1 MVHITLTFKTFSP
14 MTLRI
19 NALIFIMV
27 IGTQL
32 LVGCKSKPTPPV
44 ATKVPHELVMHGDTR
59 IDPYYWMNQRDSDEV
74 IQYLSQENAYTDAVM
89 KGTENLQESLFQ
101 EIKGRIKEQ
110 DESVPYFENGY
121 YYYTRYDEGKEYPI
135 YCRKKESQDAPE
147 EIMLDVNEMA
157 EGYAYYS
164 VVGVNVSPN
173 NNIVAFGVDTVSRR
187 QYTIYFKNL
196 ETGELL
202 NSKIP
207 NTTGGIAWAN
217 DNTTV
222 FYTIIDEALRPHQ
235 IFRHSL
241 SDEGSENDALV
252 YEENDETFRAFVY
265 KSKSKEYIM
274 FGSGSTLSTEFS
286 YLSAN
291 NPLGKPQVIQP
302 REKGLEYS
310 VTHYGNKFY
319 IITNLDAKN
328 FRLMETPVTRTEKRY
343 WKEVIPHRE
352 DVLLSGIEVFKDFLV
367 IDERKDGLKQ
377 LRIIDQQTHKEHYL
391 NFGEE
396 VYSAWISI
404 NPEYDTPLLRY
415 AYTSMTTPFS
425 TYDYNMATGE
435 KILLKQTEVLGDF
448 SPDNYETKRHWVEA
462 RDGKKI
468 PISVVYRKGIQQ
480 DGQNPALIY
489 GYGSYGASMDPYFSS
504 ARLSLL
510 DRGFVYVIAH
520 IRGGEELGRE
530 WYEDGKLLNKM
541 NTFTDFIDCSQFLVD
556 SKYTSPDKLFAMGGS
571 AGGLLMGAVANMR
584 PDLYKGII
592 AQVPFVDVVTTM
604 LDTSIP
610 LTTGEYDEWGNPNDE
625 EYYHYM
631 KSYSPY
637 DQVTAQHYPNMLVT
651 TGYHDSQVQYFEPAK
666 WVAKLRDT
674 KTDDNILLFKID
686 MDAGHGGASGRF
698 KSLRDVAFEYAF
710 MLHLLGIN
718 S

>member
-1 MVHITLTFKTFSP
+1 MISKVNTLILTV
-14 MTLRI
+14 M
-19 NALIFIMV
+19 

-32 LVGCKSKPTPPV
+32 LVGCKSQPTPPV
-44 ATKVPHELVMHGDTR
+44 ATKVPHELVMHNDTR
-59 IDPYYWMNQRDSDEV
+59 IDPYYWMNQRDSEEV
-74 IQYLSQENAYTDAVM
+74 IEYLNQENAYTEAVM
-89 KGTENLQESLFQ
+89 KSTEKLQEALFQ

-121 YYYTRYDEGKEYPI
+121 YYYSRYDEGKEYPI

-147 EIMLDVNEMA
+147 EIMLDVNQMA

-173 NNIVAFGVDTVSRR
+173 NKIVAFGVDTVSRR
-187 QYTIYFKNL
+187 QYTIYFKDL

-217 DNTTV
+217 DNNNV

-235 IFRHSL
+235 IYRHSV

-291 NPLGKPQVIQP
+291 NPLGKPKVIQP

-328 FRLMETPVTRTEKRY
+328 FRLMETPVTRTEKKN
-343 WKEVIPHRE
+343 WKEVIPHRT
-352 DVLLSGIEVFKDFLV
+352 DVLLSGIEVFKNFLV

-377 LRIIDQQTHKEHYL
+377 LRIIDQQTRKEHYL

-435 KILLKQTEVLGDF
+435 KILLKQTEVVGDF
-448 SPDNYETKRHWVEA
+448 SPENYETKRHWVEA

-468 PISVVYRKGIQQ
+468 PISVVYRKGVQQ

-520 IRGGEELGRE
+520 IRGGEELGRD
-530 WYEDGKLLNKM
+530 WYEDGKLLKKM
-541 NTFTDFIDCSQFLVD
+541 NTFTDFIDCSQYLVD
-556 SKYTSPDKLFAMGGS
+556 SKYTNPDKLFAMGGS
-571 AGGLLMGAVANMR
+571 AGGLLMGAVANLR
-584 PDLYKGII
+584 PDLYKGMI

-637 DQVTAQHYPNMLVT
+637 DQVTAQDYPNMLVT

-674 KTDDNILLFKID
+674 KTDDNILLFKTD

-710 MLHLLGIN
+710 MLYLLGIN

>member
-1 MVHITLTFKTFSP
+1 MISKVNTLSLTV
-14 MTLRI
+14 M
-19 NALIFIMV
+19 

-32 LVGCKSKPTPPV
+32 LVGCKSQPTPPV
-44 ATKVPHELVMHGDTR
+44 ATKVPHELVMHNDTR
-59 IDPYYWMNQRDSDEV
+59 IDPYYWMNQRDSEEV
-74 IQYLSQENAYTDAVM
+74 IEYLNQENAYTEAVM
-89 KGTENLQESLFQ
+89 KGTEKLQEALFQ

-121 YYYTRYDEGKEYPI
+121 YYYSRYDEGKEYPI

-147 EIMLDVNEMA
+147 EIMLDVNQMA

-187 QYTIYFKNL
+187 QYTIYFKDL

-217 DNTTV
+217 DNNNV

-235 IFRHSL
+235 IYRHSV

-291 NPLGKPQVIQP
+291 NPLGKPKVIQP

-310 VTHYGNKFY
+310 VTHFGNKFY

-328 FRLMETPVTRTEKRY
+328 FRLMETPVTRTEKKN
-343 WKEVIPHRE
+343 WKEVIPHRT
-352 DVLLSGIEVFKDFLV
+352 DVLLSGIEVFKNFLV

-377 LRIIDQQTHKEHYL
+377 LRIIDQQTRKEHYL

-435 KILLKQTEVLGDF
+435 KILLKQTEVVGDF
-448 SPDNYETKRHWVEA
+448 SPENYETKRHWVEA

-468 PISVVYRKGIQQ
+468 PISVVYRKGVQQ

-530 WYEDGKLLNKM
+530 WYEDGKLLRKM

-556 SKYTSPDKLFAMGGS
+556 SKYTNLDKLFAMGGS
-571 AGGLLMGAVANMR
+571 AGGLLMGAVANLR
-584 PDLYKGII
+584 PDLYKGMI

-625 EYYHYM
+625 EYYLYM

-637 DQVTAQHYPNMLVT
+637 DQVTAQDYPNMLVT

-674 KTDDNILLFKID
+674 KTDDNILLFKTD

-710 MLHLLGIN
+710 MLYLLGIN

>member
-1 MVHITLTFKTFSP
+1 

>member
-1 MVHITLTFKTFSP
+1 

-19 NALIFIMV
+19 NALIFMIV

-74 IQYLSQENAYTDAVM
+74 IQYLNQENAYTDAVM

-121 YYYTRYDEGKEYPI
+121 FYYTRFDEGKEYPI

-187 QYTIYFKNL
+187 QYTIYFKSL

-217 DNTTV
+217 DNSTV

-235 IFRHSL
+235 IFRHSVN
-241 SDEGSENDALV
+241 DEGSENDALV

-291 NPLGKPQVIQP
+291 NPLGKPKVIQP

-377 LRIIDQQTHKEHYL
+377 LRIINQQTQKEHYL

-625 EYYHYM
+625 EYYYYM

>member
-1 MVHITLTFKTFSP
+1 MISKVNTLILTV
-14 MTLRI
+14 M
-19 NALIFIMV
+19 

-32 LVGCKSKPTPPV
+32 LVGCKSQPTPPV
-44 ATKVPHELVMHGDTR
+44 ATKVPHELVMHNDTR
-59 IDPYYWMNQRDSDEV
+59 IDPYYWMNQRDSEEV
-74 IQYLSQENAYTDAVM
+74 IEYLNQENAYTEAVM
-89 KGTENLQESLFQ
+89 KSTEKLQEALFQ

-121 YYYTRYDEGKEYPI
+121 YYYSRYDEGKEYPI

-147 EIMLDVNEMA
+147 EVMLDLNQMA

-173 NNIVAFGVDTVSRR
+173 NKIVAFGVDTVSRR

-235 IFRHSL
+235 IYRHSV

-291 NPLGKPQVIQP
+291 NPLGKPKVIQP

-319 IITNLDAKN
+319 VITNLDAKN
-328 FRLMETPVTRTEKRY
+328 FRLMETPVTRTEKKN
-343 WKEVIPHRE
+343 WKEVIPHRT
-352 DVLLSGIEVFKDFLV
+352 DVLLSGIEVFKNFLV

-377 LRIIDQQTHKEHYL
+377 LRIIDQQTRKEHYL

-435 KILLKQTEVLGDF
+435 KILLKQTEVVGDF
-448 SPDNYETKRHWVEA
+448 SPENYETKRHWVEA

-468 PISVVYRKGIQQ
+468 PISVVYRKGVQQ

-530 WYEDGKLLNKM
+530 WYEDGKLLRKM

-556 SKYTSPDKLFAMGGS
+556 SKYTNPDKLFAMGGS
-571 AGGLLMGAVANMR
+571 AGGLLMGAVANLR
-584 PDLYKGII
+584 PDLYKGMI

-637 DQVTAQHYPNMLVT
+637 DQVTAQDYPNMLVT

-674 KTDDNILLFKID
+674 KTDDNILLFKTD

-698 KSLRDVAFEYAF
+698 KSLRDVALEYAF
-710 MLHLLGIN
+710 MLYLLGIN

>member
-1 MVHITLTFKTFSP
+1 

-19 NALIFIMV
+19 NALIFMIV

-74 IQYLSQENAYTDAVM
+74 IQYLNQENAYTDAVM

-121 YYYTRYDEGKEYPI
+121 FYYTRYDEGKEYPI

-217 DNTTV
+217 DNSTV

-235 IFRHSL
+235 IFRHSVN
-241 SDEGSENDALV
+241 DEGSENDALV

-291 NPLGKPQVIQP
+291 NPLGKPKVIQP

-377 LRIIDQQTHKEHYL
+377 LRIINQQTQKEHYL

-631 KSYSPY
+631 NSYSPY

>member
-1 MVHITLTFKTFSP
+1 MISKVNTLSLTV
-14 MTLRI
+14 M
-19 NALIFIMV
+19 

-32 LVGCKSKPTPPV
+32 LVGCKSQPTPPV
-44 ATKVPHELVMHGDTR
+44 ATKVPHELVMHNDTR
-59 IDPYYWMNQRDSDEV
+59 IDPYYWMNQRDSEEV
-74 IQYLSQENAYTDAVM
+74 IEYLNQENAYTEAVM
-89 KGTENLQESLFQ
+89 KGTEKLQEALFQ

-121 YYYTRYDEGKEYPI
+121 YYYSRYDEGKEYPI

-147 EIMLDVNEMA
+147 EIMLDVNQMA

-187 QYTIYFKNL
+187 QYTIYFKDL

-217 DNTTV
+217 DNNNV

-235 IFRHSL
+235 IYRHSV

-291 NPLGKPQVIQP
+291 NPLGKPKVIQP

-310 VTHYGNKFY
+310 VTHFGNKFY

-328 FRLMETPVTRTEKRY
+328 FRLMETPVTRTEKKN
-343 WKEVIPHRE
+343 WKEVIPHRT
-352 DVLLSGIEVFKDFLV
+352 DVLLSGIEVFKNFLV

-377 LRIIDQQTHKEHYL
+377 LRIIDQQTRKEHYL

-435 KILLKQTEVLGDF
+435 KILLKQTEVVGDF
-448 SPDNYETKRHWVEA
+448 SPENYETKRHWVEA

-468 PISVVYRKGIQQ
+468 PISVVYRKGVQQ

-530 WYEDGKLLNKM
+530 WYEDGKLLRKM

-556 SKYTSPDKLFAMGGS
+556 SKYTNPDKLFAMGGS
-571 AGGLLMGAVANMR
+571 AGGLLMGAVANLR
-584 PDLYKGII
+584 PDLYKGMI

-625 EYYHYM
+625 EYYLYM

-637 DQVTAQHYPNMLVT
+637 DQVTAQDYPNMLVT

-674 KTDDNILLFKID
+674 KTDDNILLFKTD

-710 MLHLLGIN
+710 MLYLLGIN

>member
-1 MVHITLTFKTFSP
+1 MISKVNTLSLTV
-14 MTLRI
+14 M
-19 NALIFIMV
+19 

-32 LVGCKSKPTPPV
+32 LVGCKSQPTPPV
-44 ATKVPHELVMHGDTR
+44 ATKVPHELVMHNDTR
-59 IDPYYWMNQRDSDEV
+59 IDPYYWMNQRDSEEV
-74 IQYLSQENAYTDAVM
+74 IEYLNQENAYTEAVM
-89 KGTENLQESLFQ
+89 KSTEKLQEALFQ

-121 YYYTRYDEGKEYPI
+121 YYYSRYDEGKEYPI

-147 EIMLDVNEMA
+147 EVMLDLNQMA

-187 QYTIYFKNL
+187 QYTIYFKDL

-217 DNTTV
+217 DNNNV

-235 IFRHSL
+235 IYRHSV

-291 NPLGKPQVIQP
+291 NPLGKPKVIQP

-319 IITNLDAKN
+319 VITNLDAKN
-328 FRLMETPVTRTEKRY
+328 FRLMETPVTRTEKKN
-343 WKEVIPHRE
+343 WKEVIPHRT
-352 DVLLSGIEVFKDFLV
+352 DVLLSGIEVFKNFLV

-377 LRIIDQQTHKEHYL
+377 LRIIDQQTRKEHYL

-435 KILLKQTEVLGDF
+435 KILLKQTEVVGDF
-448 SPDNYETKRHWVEA
+448 SPENYETKRHWVEA

-468 PISVVYRKGIQQ
+468 PISVVYRKGVQQ

-530 WYEDGKLLNKM
+530 WYEDGKLLRKM

-556 SKYTSPDKLFAMGGS
+556 SKYTNLDKLFAMGGS
-571 AGGLLMGAVANMR
+571 AGGLLMGAVANLR
-584 PDLYKGII
+584 PDLYKGMI

-625 EYYHYM
+625 EYYLYM

-637 DQVTAQHYPNMLVT
+637 DQVTAQDYPNMLVT

-674 KTDDNILLFKID
+674 KTDDNILLFKTD

-710 MLHLLGIN
+710 MLYLLGIN